1 MPSWFDDS
9 PFPIA
14 FAVLFGIVFLRA
26 QGTYWIGRAVTAG
39 LLHTRVASWMTSP
52 RMTRAIDALHRWGL
66 PVVTVSFLTV
76 GFQTVVNAAAGLI
89 RMPWLRYTVAMLI
102 GCAAW
107 AAIYATVGIAA
118 FEASLALAARS
129 PWALVAVLAVLLGV
143 LGAVVVV
150 RARSHARKQRPK
162 QRRDGSTDIETDTEP
177 DAGTDT
183 AAVAGHGDGR
193 DHRDPP
199 TRLHGGGFA

>member
-9 PFPIA
+9 PFPVA

-52 RMTRAIDALHRWGL
+52 RMTTAVDRLNRWGL
-66 PVVTVSFLTV
+66 PLVTVSFLTV
-76 GFQTVVNAAAGLI
+76 GLQTVVNAAAGLI
-89 RMPWLRYTVAMLI
+89 RMPWLRYTIAMLI

-129 PWALVAVLAVLLGV
+129 PWALVAVFAALLV
-143 LGAVVVV
+143 VAVVVV
-150 RARSHARKQRPK
+150 GARSHGRQQRLD
-162 QRRDGSTDIETDTEP
+162 RSEAVETGTE
-177 DAGTDT
+177 
-183 AAVAGHGDGR
+183 
-193 DHRDPP
+193 
-199 TRLHGGGFA
+199 

>member
-39 LLHTRVASWMTSP
+39 LLHTRVATWMTSP
-52 RMTRAIDALHRWGL
+52 RMTRAVDALHRWGL
-66 PVVTVSFLTV
+66 PLVTVSFLTV

-102 GCAAW
+102 GCAVW

-129 PWALVAVLAVLLGV
+129 PWALVGLLG
-143 LGAVVVV
+143 GDA
-150 RARSHARKQRPK
+150 RAMCLVMIASAAAALLILATATPAY
-162 QRRDGSTDIETDTEP
+162 RREASRQI
-177 DAGTDT
+177 
-183 AAVAGHGDGR
+183 
-193 DHRDPP
+193 
-199 TRLHGGGFA
+199 